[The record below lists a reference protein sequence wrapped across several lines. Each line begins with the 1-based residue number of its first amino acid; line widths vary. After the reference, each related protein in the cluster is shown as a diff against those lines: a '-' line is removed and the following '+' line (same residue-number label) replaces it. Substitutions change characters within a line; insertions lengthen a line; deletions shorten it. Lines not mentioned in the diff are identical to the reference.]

1 MITEKQAVE
10 SIKAKF
16 AYYGF
21 VASPLS
27 DKQIAAMYS
36 DYSDD
41 EIYRVGC
48 DVAAGYPIAEAIAA
62 LESE

>member
-21 VASPLS
+21 VASPL
-27 DKQIAAMYS
+27 YG

-48 DVAAGYPIAEAIAA
+48 DVAAGYPIAESLAA